1 MAKPTLTETGSRSW
15 LCHAVKRL
23 VSVPFRP
30 AACRRW
36 RRKPRSGVCNE
47 YGPSEAIPAVLCSFG
62 PKSLSFSAQ
71 TTALASF
78 LIFFARP
85 LWTITEKDLHIVRTL
100 PKVLIFT
107 RTPPFAAALSPLG
120 GGSAKQKEV
129 FLRRIQICPR
139 SSASTWVLPTPAS
152 T

>member
-1 MAKPTLTETGSRSW
+1 MALPRRKATGFRAFPPGGLPTL
-15 LCHAVKRL
+15 
-23 VSVPFRP
+23 
-30 AACRRW
+30 AAQTPLR
-36 RRKPRSGVCNE
+36 GLNE

-139 SSASTWVLPTPAS
+139 S
-152 T
+152 